1 LLSEGSAGCVPR
13 LSQSNEPG
21 WEEVLRRSQ
30 KLETRDPQTSKAVQG
45 DENKMMKS
53 KKRFSVLLMA
63 ATLLVA
69 GAAGFAQR
77 HFMLTNAARPEVKMQ
92 LSAAVERDS
101 ALVALDKT
109 TVVNPGEI
117 LDWTITSENSGNAAA
132 LEYKTVGH
140 IPPGTTFV
148 ADSAKADGAK
158 AGYSIDNG
166 KSWSAQPMIEVKQ
179 ADGSIKRVPAP
190 VAMYTEIRYEWAD
203 PLAQGGKLS
212 ASYKVRVK

>member
-1 LLSEGSAGCVPR
+1 
-13 LSQSNEPG
+13 
-21 WEEVLRRSQ
+21 
-30 KLETRDPQTSKAVQG
+30 
-45 DENKMMKS
+45 MMKS

-63 ATLLVA
+63 MLTLMVA

-77 HFMLTNAARPEVKMQ
+77 HFMLANAARPEVKMQ

-101 ALVALDKT
+101 ALVPLDKT
-109 TVVNPGEI
+109 IVVSPGEI

-140 IPPGTTFV
+140 IPQGMTFV

-158 AGYSIDNG
+158 AVYSIDGG
-166 KSWSAQPMIEVKQ
+166 KSYSAQPTIEVKQ
-179 ADGSIKRVPAP
+179 ADGSVKRVPAP
-190 VAMYTEIRYEWAD
+190 VEMYTEIRYEWAD